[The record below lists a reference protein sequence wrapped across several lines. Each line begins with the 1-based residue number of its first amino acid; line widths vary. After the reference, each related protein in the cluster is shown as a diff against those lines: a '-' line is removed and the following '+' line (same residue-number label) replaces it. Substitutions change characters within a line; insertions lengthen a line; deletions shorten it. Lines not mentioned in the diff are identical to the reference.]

1 MAEENTKSEEQQ
13 KETVET
19 KKPEQPE
26 QKTVE
31 PFKSFLT
38 QEDFDNETAKIRG
51 NAERKTKAELL
62 KQLGIDSEDKIEA
75 IKKAYE
81 NSLTEQEKMNEQ
93 LKQLDVLKAELNE
106 SKAII
111 TALSKLSNKPN
122 DEVVKLVKMAKGLVS
137 DDVTIEQ
144 ALEEVMKLLKIEK
157 PTVPDSNVVAKKPD
171 TSPTG
176 ENNPFKTNNMTE
188 MGKLIKENPEKARE
202 LAKLVNYPVNW

>member
-1 MAEENTKSEEQQ
+1 MTEENTKPEEQQ